1 MAQRLLGHIPTDNST
16 TTTRPA
22 SVSLVSHRSYSSE
35 DRLLRHLFSQA
46 KTATATS
53 GFRFRHRHLGSAPH
67 YCNNLGSSK
76 RRDPDYL
83 SSSSLSICAY
93 LQDNFRH
100 PRLLIKV
107 GLPHRHPIQVGI
119 KEFSGGFS
127 KEKTKEGVV
136 TRTTGSSPRICN

>member
-22 SVSLVSHRSYSSE
+22 SVSLVSHRSSSSE

-53 GFRFRHRHLGSAPH
+53 GFRFRHRHFGSAPH

-107 GLPHRHPIQVGI
+107 GLPHRHPIQ
-119 KEFSGGFS
+119 KN
-127 KEKTKEGVV
+127 
-136 TRTTGSSPRICN
+136 TR